1 MSFFDAI
8 RALWAP
14 KGGRRAKRHYLVD
27 AGRLMGSGS
36 GGEKLPPREQ
46 VQVLQQLS
54 RFSEKEGISVEAV
67 FEGRALREVANGEE
81 FGKVTVFFAEKAS
94 ELPGLIIER
103 LRAGLR
109 RSDVMVITSNAQLEK
124 ESVGLGASTMRSS
137 TFRKAMENGQGGGD
151 RDRGGDRGDRGD
163 RDRGGRGR
171 RHRPQGRGPRPQQQS
186 QQQQQQSQPQDQ
198 SSGEPPSAPSGGSS
212 GDASVR
218 DLIDLV
224 E

>member
-14 KGGRRAKRHYLVD
+14 KGGHRGKRLYLVD
-27 AGRLMGSGS
+27 AGRLLGSGS
-36 GGEKLPPREQ
+36 GGERVSPREQ

-54 RFSEKEGISVEAV
+54 RFAEKEGIGVEAV

-94 ELPGLIIER
+94 DLPGLLIQR

-109 RSDVMVITSNAQLEK
+109 RSGVTVITSNSQVEK
-124 ESVGLGASTMRSS
+124 EAADLGGSTMRPS
-137 TFRKAMENGQGGGD
+137 TFRRAMENGQGGGD
-151 RDRGGDRGDRGD
+151 RDRGGDRGDR
-163 RDRGGRGR
+163 DRGGRGR
-171 RHRPQGRGPRPQQQS
+171 RHRPQGRAPRPQQPPP
-186 QQQQQQSQPQDQ
+186 QQQPSQPQEP
-198 SSGEPPSAPSGGSS
+198 SSGAPPGAPPADSS
-212 GDASVR
+212 KDSVR